1 MSKDYQ
7 KINHPIYISCRVR
20 YFFNLPREQAMSL
33 TFYYAPMSTASITEA
48 VLAEL
53 GTPCDRVK
61 LDISAGDTRKPD
73 FLKINPNGRVPA
85 IVHEGT
91 PIWESSAITMYI
103 GEVFGVDAKLY
114 PAPGLK
120 RGEAMK
126 WIAWGNVTLAEAA
139 SRLSASLPTN
149 SEGAVQS
156 NSQDWVPTEQRSAIA
171 AEKAKADI
179 ALCLRIL
186 DGGLEGKS
194 FLLGDYSLADT
205 HLQGIVGWIG
215 TMEVD
220 LTQFP
225 NVIGWLKRC
234 SERPAIAKLMAG

>member
-1 MSKDYQ
+1 
-7 KINHPIYISCRVR
+7 
-20 YFFNLPREQAMSL
+20 MSL

-91 PIWESSAITMYI
+91 PIWESSAITMYL

-225 NVIGWLKRC
+225 NVIG
-234 SERPAIAKLMAG
+234 

>member
-1 MSKDYQ
+1 
-7 KINHPIYISCRVR
+7 
-20 YFFNLPREQAMSL
+20 
-33 TFYYAPMSTASITEA
+33 MSTSNLTEA

-53 GTPCDRVK
+53 GTPCERVK

-91 PIWESSAITMYI
+91 PIWESSAITMYL

-114 PAPGLK
+114 PAPGQK

-126 WIAWGNVTLAEAA
+126 WIAWSNVTLAEAA
-139 SRLSASLPTN
+139 TRLSASLPTN
-149 SEGAVQS
+149 NEGAVQS
-156 NSQDWVPTEQRSAIA
+156 NSLDWLPPEQRSTSTV
-171 AEKAKADI
+171 EKAKADL
-179 ALCLRIL
+179 AVCLGIL
-186 DGGLEGKS
+186 DSGLEGKS

-205 HLQGIVGWIG
+205 HLQGLVGWIG

-220 LTQFP
+220 LTPFF
-225 NVIGWLKRC
+225 NVAGWLQRC
-234 SERPAIAKLMAG
+234 SQRPAIAKLMAG